1 MCIIRK
7 PALAGVL
14 ALTLLAGCT
23 AEQQQ
28 AAAKYH
34 ADIQYV
40 CRQAMAVAPMFPA
53 VAPWLV
59 GACQSEAAVARLA
72 LRSDSLE
79 WLSTILGR
87 L

>member
-1 MCIIRK
+1 MFIRK
-7 PALAGVL
+7 PALAGVF
-14 ALTLLAGCT
+14 ALIMLAGCT

-40 CRQAMAVAPMFPA
+40 CRQAMAVAPMFPD

-72 LRSDSLE
+72 LDSSSLE
-79 WLSTILGR
+79 WLVGILSK